1 MFKWNK
7 QVFSRMKITHSKLAG
22 CFVIEPRVFKDSR
35 GFFYESF
42 NQDKFKQETNISTNF
57 IQNNVAFSIQNV
69 IRGLHFQEGKFAQAK
84 LVSCIKG
91 KIIDVAVDIRP
102 DSPTFGQSFTIEL
115 NDENHLQL
123 YIPKGFAHGYSVLSK
138 EAYFQYK
145 VDNIYAPLSEN
156 GIIYNDPTLNID
168 WQVEKPILSE
178 KDLILP
184 SFKAHFQ

>member
-1 MFKWNK
+1 
-7 QVFSRMKITHSKLAG
+7 MKIINTPLKD
-22 CFVIEPRVFKDSR
+22 CFIIEPRVFKDSR

-42 NQDKFKQETNISTNF
+42 NKDKFKQETGIATDF
-57 IQNNVAFSIQNV
+57 IQDNVAFSIQNV

-91 KIIDVAVDIRP
+91 KIMDVTVDIRL
-102 DSPTFGQSFTIEL
+102 DSPTFGQSFTLEL
-115 NDENHLQL
+115 SDENHLQL

-138 EAYFQYK
+138 AAYFQYK
-145 VDNIYAPLSEN
+145 VDNVYAPQSEK

-184 SFKAHFQ
+184 DFRKIT